1 MEKKELKMGLGTSI
15 VLFLLIAIIILT
27 FTFYMIK
34 LNNDKKTEIKEPV
47 RNTDLP
53 QTEGVTVVPTMQD
66 KINADSSWCATFQLV
81 WNDMKNEIVG
91 QDVVFT
97 PQEEMAENL
106 NKEEFTEDMISS
118 EYYYKKYGFKT
129 LELKEEIQ
137 NGIKEK
143 FNQESDI
150 LDDFDWSQDALND
163 PNNPY
168 VRRYFLYTMLYRKFE
183 FINEFDKLDNSDFGE
198 YKDVEYFGID
208 SGTDNSVGEQIQV
221 LYYNS
226 QDDFAIIVNTKTNDE
241 VIFCKNPK
249 GETFKQIFDNMI
261 NEASRYSG
269 DTNFDD
275 IDEFKAPNLA
285 FNIKRE
291 YSEFQGK
298 PFKTMNGSGEI
309 EKAIQTIEF
318 SLDKSGG
325 EIKSEAA
332 MDVVTYTAI
341 AEPEKKEEPRYFYVD
356 NAFAIFLREKGKDIP
371 YFAARVDNLNKFQ

>member
-1 MEKKELKMGLGTSI
+1 MEKKEFKIGLGTAI
-15 VLFLLIAIIILT
+15 MLFLLIAIIIVA

-34 LNNDKKTEIKEPV
+34 VNNSKNVKAT
-47 RNTDLP
+47 NLP

-66 KINADSSWCATFQLV
+66 KITADSSWCCTFQLV

-106 NKEEFTEDMISS
+106 NKEEFTEDMISD
-118 EYYYKKYGFKT
+118 EYYYKKYGLKT
-129 LELKEEIQ
+129 LELKEEIE

-150 LDDFDWSQDALND
+150 LYDFDWSEDALND
-163 PNNPY
+163 PNNPDIK
-168 VRRYFLYTMLYRKFE
+168 RYFLYTMLYRKFE
-183 FINEFDKLDNSDFGE
+183 FLNEFDKLDNADFGE

-249 GETFKQIFDNMI
+249 GETFKQIYDNMI
-261 NEASRYSG
+261 NEANNYSG
-269 DTNFDD
+269 DENFED

-291 YSEFQGK
+291 YTEFQGK
-298 PFKTMNGSGEI
+298 PFNTVNGEGEI
-309 EKAIQTIEF
+309 EKAIQTIEL
-318 SLDKSGG
+318 SLDEKGG

-332 MDVVTYTAI
+332 MELIEYSAI
-341 AEPEKKEEPRYFYVD
+341 IEPEEKDEPRYFYVD
-356 NAFAIFLREKGKDIP
+356 DTFAIFLREKGKDVP
-371 YFAARVDNLNKFQ
+371 YFAARVDDITKFQ